1 MTISSHKFPKSIE
14 LNYKKIDNKP
24 TQNQLKKVI
33 KLTTNNQ
40 KKRQRID
47 MKTKEIKMEN
57 PLINLENDIY
67 DLISKDTFELVAYH
81 LSLNL
86 KDTIEYKFNKK
97 II

>member
-1 MTISSHKFPKSIE
+1 
-14 LNYKKIDNKP
+14 
-24 TQNQLKKVI
+24 
-33 KLTTNNQ
+33 
-40 KKRQRID
+40 
-47 MKTKEIKMEN
+47 MEN

-97 II
+97 IF